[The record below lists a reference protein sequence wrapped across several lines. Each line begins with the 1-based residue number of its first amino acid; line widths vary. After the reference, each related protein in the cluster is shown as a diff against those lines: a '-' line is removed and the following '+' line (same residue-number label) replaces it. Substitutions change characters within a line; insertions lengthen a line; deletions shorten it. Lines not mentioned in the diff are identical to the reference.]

1 MKNNE
6 RVLNVTFSKSG
17 SGSISSKLSIPKDW
31 INTMELNSENR
42 QVIATFDEKNKTII
56 IKAKEE
62 D

>member
-42 QVIATFDEKNKTII
+42 QVIATFDEKNKTRT
-56 IKAKEE
+56 
-62 D
+62 DQFLLR